1 MYLEKENIFFVEEKK
16 SGEGKARKYLE
27 KENIFSLW
35 GKRKAEKEKGEI
47 IWTRKINGDANQPG
61 EPAFSK
67 KTEGRDLQYSQ
78 QRRGTAK
85 TKVKQKY
92 DSLSDVPESRV

>member
-1 MYLEKENIFFVEEKK
+1 MEEKK
-16 SGEGKARKYLE
+16 SGEGKGRKYLE

-61 EPAFSK
+61 EPAFSNVK
-67 KTEGRDLQYSQ
+67 
-78 QRRGTAK
+78 
-85 TKVKQKY
+85 KQKAEICNTPNKEGTQQKPK
-92 DSLSDVPESRV
+92 SSKNMTHCKMFQKVESDLPSKI

>member
-16 SGEGKARKYLE
+16 SGEGKGRKYLE

-35 GKRKAEKEKGEI
+35 GKRKGVKEKGEI

-67 KTEGRDLQYSQ
+67 VR
-78 QRRGTAK
+78 
-85 TKVKQKY
+85 KQKAEIC
-92 DSLSDVPESRV
+92 DTPNKEGAQENQSQAKI